1 VHSDADW
8 PFEAILDRVMLFSGI
23 HTDYFMPE
31 PPACPRCKAQVTEKA
46 LVKWVYWSGLI
57 AYQPR

>member
-1 VHSDADW
+1 
-8 PFEAILDRVMLFSGI
+8 MLFSGI